1 MTEKDMYRQLA
12 EAIGAGDSAIIPE
25 IFKLLAN
32 EQEAKI
38 LLAASPPATT
48 EEIAE
53 KTGLPA
59 DDVAQMMDP
68 LFKQGLIFKSVK
80 DGKTRYYRVRH
91 LLQFHDAA
99 ILADGMPPEYF
110 DLWRKYNKTEFKQHH
125 KAIESILDKSAVR
138 VIPVNITIDPG
149 TRVAPFDDVKEVVKN
164 AGNLAVTKCTCRL
177 IEGECGKPV
186 EVCIQLDKA
195 ADYALERGTGKK
207 LGKDEAI
214 EMLKMCEE
222 EGLVHTVMNTKGLG
236 HVICNCCSDC
246 CINWPG
252 PLSAG
257 VNFASPSRFTAIVD
271 AETCSGCETCI
282 DRCYFDAVEVDDDIA
297 VIAEENCMGC
307 GLCVVTCPEEAITL
321 KEIRSED
328 FIPG

>member
-1 MTEKDMYRQLA
+1 MYQQLA
-12 EAIGAGDSAIIPE
+12 EAIGAGDSTIMPK

-32 EQEAKI
+32 EKEAGF
-38 LLAASPPATT
+38 LLAASPPATIA
-48 EEIAE
+48 EIVE
-53 KTGLPA
+53 KTGLQPNE
-59 DDVAQMMDP
+59 VEQMVDP
-68 LFKQGLIFKSVK
+68 LFKKGLIFKTVK
-80 DGKTRYYRVRH
+80 EGITRYYRVRH

-99 ILADGMPPEYF
+99 ILAQGMPPEYF
-110 DLWRKYNKTEFKQHH
+110 DLWRQYNKTEFKQHH

-138 VIPVNITIDPG
+138 VVPVNITIDPG
-149 TRVAPFDDVKEVVKN
+149 ARVAPFDDVKEVVKN
-164 AGNLAVTKCTCRL
+164 ARNLAVTKCTCRL
-177 IEGECGKPV
+177 IEGDCGKPV

-195 ADYALERGTGKK
+195 ADYAVERGTGRQ
-207 LGKDEAI
+207 LGKDEAL

-236 HVICNCCSDC
+236 HVICNCCDDC

-252 PLSAG
+252 PRSSG

-271 AETCSGCETCI
+271 AETCSGCETCL
-282 DRCYFDAVEVDDDIA
+282 DRCYFDAISVDDDIA
-297 VIAEENCMGC
+297 VIVEENCMGC
-307 GLCVVTCPEEAITL
+307 GLCAVTCPEESITL